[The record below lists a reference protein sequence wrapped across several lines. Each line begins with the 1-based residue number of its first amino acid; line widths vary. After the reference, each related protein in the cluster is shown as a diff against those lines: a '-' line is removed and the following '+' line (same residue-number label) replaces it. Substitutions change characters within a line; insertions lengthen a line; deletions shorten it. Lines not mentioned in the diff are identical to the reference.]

1 MARAYRIVSSDSHTL
16 EPPDLW
22 TEWLESKHQATAPK
36 LVEDKDGGHGWL
48 YMGATTPEPL
58 GLVTC
63 VGTRP
68 EELKWTGARSGKP
81 TNPAAREIH
90 PGCYRGE
97 GRLELMDQDG
107 VDAEILYPPQR
118 AMLTFMKQEDKEAHL
133 AGIRAYNRWLKDG
146 FCKPDPERLIGIF
159 QTPNVGIETSVSEL
173 KRAKKEGYKGVALS
187 AWPSGGDNL
196 RAEDDPFWETA
207 ADLDM
212 PVSIHLLLAA
222 QQQKMGATNKG
233 SVAIGASAFM
243 YTMPIMVEMIFQGVF
258 DRFPKLRLGLIEV
271 GVGWIPHF
279 LEMVDDRYW
288 RNRHWTNTKT
298 KKVPSDYFKDHML
311 ATFIVD
317 RSGVQVR
324 NQIGVDNMSWSTD
337 FPHHGNDWPYSR
349 KVIDE
354 LFANVSAE
362 ERKKIICQNAVDF
375 WNLGKD

>member
-1 MARAYRIVSSDSHTL
+1 MARAYRIVSADSHTL

-22 TEWLESKHQATAPK
+22 QKWLEKRYLDTAPK

-48 YMGATTPEPL
+48 YMEATTPEPL

-68 EELKWTGARSGKP
+68 EDLKWTGARYGKP
-81 TNPAAREIH
+81 TNPAAREID
-90 PGCYRGE
+90 PGCYTGE
-97 GRLELMDQDG
+97 GRLAIIDHDG

-118 AMLTFMKQEDKEAHL
+118 AMLTFMKNRDTDAHL

-146 FCKPDPERLIGIF
+146 FCRADPERLIGIF
-159 QTPNVGIETSVSEL
+159 QMPNVGIETSVAEL
-173 KRAKKEGYKGVALS
+173 ERARKEGYKGVALS
-187 AWPSGGDNL
+187 AWPSGGDDL
-196 RAEDDPFWETA
+196 RADDDPFWATA

-258 DRFPKLRLGLIEV
+258 DRFPKLRLAFVEV
-271 GVGWIPHF
+271 GCGWIPHF

-288 RNRHWTNTKT
+288 RNRHWTNTRT
-298 KKVPSDYFKDHML
+298 KKVPSEYFRDHML

-317 RSGVQVR
+317 RIGIQVR
-324 NQIGVDNMSWSTD
+324 HQVGVDNMAWSTD
-337 FPHHGNDWPYSR
+337 FPHHGNDYPYSR

-354 LFANVSAE
+354 LLVNVPTD
-362 ERKKIICQNAVDF
+362 ERQKIVCDNAVRF
-375 WNLGKD
+375 WNLGQ

>member
-1 MARAYRIVSSDSHTL
+1 MARAYRIVSADSHTL

-22 TEWLESKHQATAPK
+22 TEWLEQKYQATAPK

-58 GLVTC
+58 GLVSC

-68 EELKWTGARSGKP
+68 EELKWTGARYGKP

-97 GRLELMDQDG
+97 GRLAIMDEDG

-118 AMLTFMKQEDKEAHL
+118 AMLTFMKQQDKEAHL

-146 FCKPDPERLIGIF
+146 FCAPDPDRLIGIF
-159 QTPNVGIETSVSEL
+159 QTPNVGIDTSVSEL
-173 KRAKKEGYKGVALS
+173 ERAKKEGYKGVALS

-196 RAEDDPFWETA
+196 SPADDPFWAAA

-317 RSGVQVR
+317 RSGVASRHQV
-324 NQIGVDNMSWSTD
+324 GVDNMSWSTD

-354 LFANVSAE
+354 LFVNIPEE
-362 ERKKIICQNAVDF
+362 ERRKIICDNAVKF
-375 WNLGKD
+375 WKLGS

>member
-1 MARAYRIVSSDSHTL
+1 MKREYKIISADSHTL

-22 TEWLESKHQATAPK
+22 EEWLEKKYQDTAPK
-36 LVEDKDGGHGWL
+36 LVEDKDGGHAWI
-48 YMGATTPEPL
+48 YMGAATAEPL
-58 GLVTC
+58 GLVSC
-63 VGTRP
+63 VGIRP
-68 EELKWTGARSGKP
+68 EDLKWTGARYGAP
-81 TNPAAREIH
+81 TSSAQREIH

-97 GRLELMDQDG
+97 QRLEILDEDG

-118 AMLTFMKQEDKEAHL
+118 AMLTFMKQQDKEAHL

-146 FCKPDPERLIGIF
+146 FCAPDPHRLIGIF
-159 QTPNVGIETSVSEL
+159 QTPNVGIETSVAEL

-196 RAEDDPFWETA
+196 GPDDDPFWATA
-207 ADLDM
+207 ADIDM

-222 QQQKMGATNKG
+222 QTQKMGATNKG

-258 DRFPKLRLGLIEV
+258 DRFPQLRLGLIEV
-271 GVGWIPHF
+271 GAGWIPHF

-288 RNRHWTNTKT
+288 RNRHWTNTKV
-298 KKVPSDYFKDHML
+298 KKVPSQYFRDHML
-311 ATFIVD
+311 ATFMVD
-317 RSGVQVR
+317 HNGVSVRHQVGLS
-324 NQIGVDNMSWSTD
+324 NLSWSTD

-354 LFANVSAE
+354 LFVNVPE
-362 ERKKIICQNAVDF
+362 DERRKIICDNAARF
-375 WNLGKD
+375 WNLE